1 MGAVLAGSLAAY
13 PEPDASELTYSPSAA
28 VQALFSTI
36 QSPLRLAPKT
46 TADRLVAFLSD
57 PYGVMGMF
65 EYAADGG
72 VLRDFA
78 AERNIPYYAIAALY
92 ESEGQP
98 FKAMRECALRAVV
111 REDRERAR
119 ARIRRGNGLLSE
131 HGKRYVDSLLKM
143 VDSSDPA
150 PKGAQLNVNVGVSFG
165 AALVARQQARRAA
178 ITIVQDDGGED
189 LGL

>member
-1 MGAVLAGSLAAY
+1 MSAVLAGSLAAY
-13 PEPDASELTYSPSAA
+13 PEPEAAEIVYSPTEA
-28 VQALFSTI
+28 VRALFSTI

-57 PYGVMGMF
+57 PYGVMSMF
-65 EYAADGG
+65 EYAAEGG

-78 AERNIPYYAIAALY
+78 NERDIPYYAIAALY

-98 FKAMRECALRAVV
+98 FRAMRETALRAVV

-119 ARIRRGNGLLSE
+119 SRIRRTSGNLSE
-131 HGKRYVDSLLKM
+131 HGKRYVDSLLKLAE
-143 VDSSDPA
+143 SADPQA
-150 PKGAQLNVNVGVSFG
+150 KGAQVNVSVGVSFG
-165 AALVARQQARRAA
+165 HALVARQQARRGLV
-178 ITIVQDDGGED
+178 IEHPPQDGED